1 MSQIA
6 LSSGSLIARMARPV
20 LSSSCLLGC
29 TMFAGDLLGQ
39 CISSH
44 TTTIDFKRSLAVG
57 VSGFF
62 VSGPLTFCT
71 SRLVHK
77 LYPGYGRLTVL
88 KRTIVS
94 TCLSPLT
101 IACGIVPSV
110 YLQTRNKQ
118 RVHEKLVN
126 RVPMNWAMSML
137 LLTPFSYIH
146 SRFIVRRFQNLTR
159 NSYNVVYN
167 SVVSCKGNSHVED
180 DFLLEMM
187 F

>member
-6 LSSGSLIARMARPV
+6 LSSGSLIARMARPL

-44 TTTIDFKRSLAVG
+44 TTTMSLLFRLVIRRDFKRSLAVG

-62 VSGPLTFCT
+62 VSGPLSFCT

-118 RVHEKLVN
+118 RVHVSAGDVDSSN
-126 RVPMNWAMSML
+126 RRSSSTVC
-137 LLTPFSYIH
+137 
-146 SRFIVRRFQNLTR
+146 Q
-159 NSYNVVYN
+159 
-167 SVVSCKGNSHVED
+167 
-180 DFLLEMM
+180 
-187 F
+187 

>member
-44 TTTIDFKRSLAVG
+44 TTTMSLLFRLVIRRDFKRSLAVG

-62 VSGPLTFCT
+62 VSGPLSFCT

-118 RVHEKLVN
+118 RVHVSAVDVDSSN
-126 RVPMNWAMSML
+126 RRSSSTVC
-137 LLTPFSYIH
+137 
-146 SRFIVRRFQNLTR
+146 Q
-159 NSYNVVYN
+159 
-167 SVVSCKGNSHVED
+167 
-180 DFLLEMM
+180 
-187 F
+187 